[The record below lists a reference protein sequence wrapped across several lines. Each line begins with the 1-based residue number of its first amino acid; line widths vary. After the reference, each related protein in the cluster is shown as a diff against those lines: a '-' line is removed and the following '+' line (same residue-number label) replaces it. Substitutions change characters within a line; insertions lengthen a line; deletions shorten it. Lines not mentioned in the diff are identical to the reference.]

1 MLTVLSIACPLTPV
15 GDPARCWAHRSPRSL
30 VVACRASKVTG
41 RLLDVARRGY
51 LRPTAD

>member
-15 GDPARCWAHRSPRSL
+15 GDPARCWAHRSL